1 VPEDGSQPA
10 VGLGYAARALRYAQA
25 VVAGEIIACKWTR
38 LACER
43 QINDLARSEADPAWP
58 WRFDVEAAERPCL
71 LIECLPHI
79 KGKWSS
85 PTIVLED
92 WQCFIETTVF
102 GWVHRETGLRR
113 FRFAYTEVPRKNAKS
128 TLTSGN
134 AIYMLAADSEEGAE
148 VYSAATTG
156 DQARIVFDASKAMLR
171 KDSRI
176 AAQFGIGVGEHAI
189 WVRERSSTF
198 KPLNAEAST
207 QDGLNMHF
215 GSVDELHAHKTR
227 HLWDVMATATGSRT
241 QPLLW
246 AITTAGSDR
255 SGICYEQRDYV
266 CKLLQGVIEDDTYFG
281 IVYTI
286 DQDDDWTDEA
296 TWAKA
301 NPNLGVSVSID
312 DLRAKCRFAMQM
324 PSAVGNFLTK
334 HLNVWVNAD
343 SAWMDMRA
351 WDACANQALQLQHF
365 TGAECFEGLDL
376 ASKVDI
382 NSHVRL
388 FERKS
393 DGKICVFDTHWLPE
407 RAVEESFNSQYEGWK
422 RRELLRVTPGEVVDM
437 DAIEAEILDGCKRF
451 AVQEVGYDPHQAT
464 QMVGHMLDAQVPMV
478 EVRPTVLNFS
488 EPMKTLE
495 AWVLKGK
502 LEHNGS
508 PILTWM
514 VSNVVCHRDQ
524 KDNIYPR
531 KERAENKIDGVVA
544 LLIAVNRYLAARVE
558 PSIDNFLQ
566 APITA

>member
-1 VPEDGSQPA
+1 ME
-10 VGLGYAARALRYAQA
+10 GYVDRALRYARA
-25 VVAGEIIACKWTR
+25 VVAGEILACKWTR

-43 QINDLARSEADPAWP
+43 QLRDLERAESDPDWP
-58 WRFDVEAAERPCL
+58 WRFDVVAAERPCL

-79 KGKWSS
+79 KGSWASR
-85 PTIVLED
+85 TIVLGD
-92 WQCFIETTVF
+92 WQCFVETTVY
-102 GWVHRETGLRR
+102 GWVHRETGFRR

-134 AIYMLAADSEEGAE
+134 AIYMLAADGEEGAE

-156 DQARIVFDASKAMLR
+156 DQARIVFDAAKAMLR
-171 KDSRI
+171 KEPRI
-176 AAQFGIGVGEHAI
+176 AGQFGIGVGEHAI
-189 WVRERSSTF
+189 WVRSSSSTF
-198 KPLNAEAST
+198 RPLNAEAST
-207 QDGLNMHF
+207 QDGLNLHF

-227 HLWDVMATATGSRT
+227 HLWDVLETATGSRN

-266 CKLLQGVIEDDTYFG
+266 TKVLQRVVEDDAYFG
-281 IVYTI
+281 IIYTI
-286 DQDDDWTDEA
+286 DEDDDWTDEA

-312 DLRAKCRFAMQM
+312 DLRGKCRKAMST

-351 WDACANQALQLQHF
+351 WDACADPTLAIEAF
-365 TGAECFEGLDL
+365 AGCEDFEGLDL
-376 ASKVDI
+376 ASKVDL
-382 NSHVRL
+382 NSHLRL

-407 RAVEESFNSQYEGWK
+407 RAIEESRNSQYAGWQ
-422 RRELLRVTPGEVVDM
+422 RRGLLRVTDGEVIDM
-437 DAIEAEILDGCKRF
+437 DAIEAEILDGCSRY
-451 AVQEVGYDPHQAT
+451 AVQAVGYDPHQAT
-464 QMVGHMLDAQVPMV
+464 QLVGHMLDKAVPMV

-495 AWVLKGK
+495 AWVLEGK
-502 LEHNGS
+502 LVHNGS

-531 KERAENKIDGVVA
+531 KERPENKIDGVVA
-544 LLIAVNRYLAARVE
+544 LLIAVNRYLARKTAGVVTE
-558 PSIDNFLQ
+558 GLTFL
-566 APITA
+566 

>member
-1 VPEDGSQPA
+1 MSYTERA
-10 VGLGYAARALRYAQA
+10 TAYAKRVA
-25 VVAGEIIACKWTR
+25 AGEIAACKWTR

-43 QINDLARSEADPAWP
+43 QLRDLERQRDPAWP
-58 WRFDVEAAERPCL
+58 WRFDPEKAERPCL

-79 KGKWSS
+79 KGTWSTR
-85 PTIVLED
+85 TITLED

-102 GWVHRETGLRR
+102 GWVHKETGARR
-113 FRFAYTEVPRKNAKS
+113 FRIAYTEVPRKNAKS

-134 AIYMLAADSEEGAE
+134 AIYMLAADGEEGAE

-156 DQARIVFDASKAMLR
+156 DQARIVFDVSKAMLR
-171 KDSRI
+171 RSP
-176 AAQFGIGVGEHAI
+176 AAASQFGIGVGEHAI
-189 WVRERSSTF
+189 YVQSTAGTF
-198 KPLNAEAST
+198 KPLNAEGST
-207 QDGLNMHF
+207 LDGLNVHF
-215 GSVDELHAHKTR
+215 ASVDELHAHKR
-227 HLWDVMATATGSRT
+227 RDVWDVLATATGSRA

-266 CKLLQGVIEDDTYFG
+266 CKVLQGVVEDDSYFG
-281 IVYTI
+281 IIYTI
-286 DQDDDWTDEA
+286 DDGDDWTDEA

-301 NPNLGVSVSID
+301 NPNLNVSVSLE

-351 WDACANQALQLQHF
+351 WDACADPTLKIEDFA
-365 TGAECFEGLDL
+365 GADCYEGLDL

-382 NSHVRL
+382 NSDVRI
-388 FERKS
+388 FERA

-407 RAVEESFNSQYEGWK
+407 RAVDESRNSQYEGWV
-422 RRELLRVTPGEVVDM
+422 RRGLLRVTPGEVVDM

-451 AVQEVGYDPHQAT
+451 SVKAVGYDPHQAT
-464 QMVGHMLDAQVPMV
+464 QLVGHMLEANVPMV

-495 AWVLKGK
+495 AWALQGRLV
-502 LEHNGS
+502 HTGS

-531 KERAENKIDGVVA
+531 KERVENKIDGVVA
-544 LLIAVNRYLAARVE
+544 LLIAVNRYLADRGEESYYARGGQLVV
-558 PSIDNFLQ
+558 I
-566 APITA
+566 

>member
-1 VPEDGSQPA
+1 VDGY
-10 VGLGYAARALRYAQA
+10 VDRAQRYARA
-25 VVAGEIIACKWTR
+25 VVAGEIQACKWTR

-43 QINDLARSEADPAWP
+43 QLRDLERSESDPAWP
-58 WRFDVEAAERPCL
+58 WRFDLEAAERPCL

-79 KGKWSS
+79 KGKWPSA
-85 PTIVLED
+85 TIVLED

-102 GWVHRETGLRR
+102 GWVDRETGMRR

-134 AIYMLAADSEEGAE
+134 AIYMLASDGEEGAE

-156 DQARIVFDASKAMLR
+156 DQARIVFDVSKAMLR
-171 KDSRI
+171 RDPRI
-176 AAQFGIGVGEHAI
+176 AGQFGIGVGEHAI
-189 WVRERSSTF
+189 WVRERASTF
-198 KPLNAEAST
+198 RPLNAEAST
-207 QDGLNMHF
+207 QDGLNVHF
-215 GSVDELHAHKTR
+215 AGVDELHAHKTR
-227 HLWDVMATATGSRT
+227 HLWDVLATATGSRA

-255 SGICYEQRDYV
+255 AGICYEQRDYV
-266 CKLLQGVIEDDTYFG
+266 CKVLQGVVEDDSYFG
-281 IVYTI
+281 IIYTL
-286 DQDDDWTDEA
+286 DDGDDWTDEL

-301 NPNLGVSVSID
+301 NPNLGVSVSLE

-351 WDACANQALQLQHF
+351 WDACANPALQLQEF
-365 TGAECFEGLDL
+365 AGAESYEGLDL

-407 RAVEESFNSQYEGWK
+407 RAVEESRNSQYEGWQ
-422 RRELLRVTPGEVVDM
+422 RRGLLRVTPGEVVDM
-437 DAIEAEILDGCKRF
+437 DAIEAEIVEGCSRHSVK
-451 AVQEVGYDPHQAT
+451 AVGYDPHQAT
-464 QMVGHMLDAQVPMV
+464 QLVGHMLDKAVPMV

-495 AWVLKGK
+495 AWVLQGK

-531 KERAENKIDGVVA
+531 KERPENKIDGVIA
-544 LLIAVNRYLAARVE
+544 LLIAVNRYLAHKE
-558 PSIDNFLQ
+558 
-566 APITA
+566 TAVTPEMIVL